1 MKSEKVKFTKHASE
15 KFSFLGRY
23 GFQVT
28 KSEVKDAVVHPYQV
42 EQRGDQSLAVRPL
55 NGEYALRVVYKRT
68 NDNIVVITFYPV
80 KRKRFN
86 V

>member
-1 MKSEKVKFTKHASE
+1 MKKIRLTRHA
-15 KFSFLGRY
+15 KDKLVFVRKY
-23 GFQVT
+23 GFNVDEAT
-28 KSEVKDAVVHPYQV
+28 IKEAVANPSRIDRKDNQLMA
-42 EQRGDQSLAVRPL
+42 LKPL
-55 NGEYALRVVYKRT
+55 TREMAIRVVYKLI

>member
-1 MKSEKVKFTKHASE
+1 MKKIRLTRHA
-15 KFSFLGRY
+15 KDKLVFVRRY
-23 GFQVT
+23 GFNVDEATIKETVANPSRIDRRDNQI
-28 KSEVKDAVVHPYQV
+28 
-42 EQRGDQSLAVRPL
+42 LALKPL
-55 NGEYALRVVYKRT
+55 TREMAIRVVYELI